1 MYDFVA
7 TDLPSDITGSKLDSF
22 EQFIMTLMK
31 LRLNLGDQDLAYRF
45 NISRPTVSRYFAR
58 WLDLLYT
65 KLSCLIFWPDRDTLL
80 KTMPIEFR
88 KHFKKCAII
97 IDCFEL
103 FIQRPTSLPARAQ
116 TWSNYKHHN
125 TVKYLIGI
133 TPQGTIAFISKG
145 WGGRASDVYITEH
158 CDLLKN
164 LLPGDVVLA
173 DRGFTIQ
180 DSVRLYCAEVRLPPF
195 TKGKKQLSAIEV
207 DGGRRLSRVR
217 IHVERIIGM
226 VIKQK
231 FTILQSTVPTCLV
244 SSDEHSVP
252 AIDKIVLVC
261 SALCNC
267 CDPIVPSD

>member
-1 MYDFVA
+1 
-7 TDLPSDITGSKLDSF
+7 
-22 EQFIMTLMK
+22 MTLLK
-31 LRLNLGDQDLAYRF
+31 LRLGLGDQDLAYRF
-45 NISRPTVSRYFAR
+45 NISQPTVSRYFTR

-65 KLSCLIFWPDRDTLL
+65 KLSCLIFWPDRDILL
-80 KTMPIEFR
+80 KTMPAEFR
-88 KHFKKCAII
+88 KHFRKCAIV

-103 FIQRPTSLPARAQ
+103 FIQRPTSLAARAQ

-158 CDLLKN
+158 SGLLQN
-164 LLPGDVVLA
+164 LLPGDMVLA
-173 DRGFTIQ
+173 DRGFTVQ
-180 DSVRLYCAEVRLPPF
+180 DSARLYCAEVRLPPF

-207 DGGRRLSRVR
+207 DSGRRLSHVR

-226 VIKQK
+226 VKQK
-231 FTILQSTVPTCLV
+231 YTILQSTLPTCLL
-244 SSDEHSVP
+244 SCEEGSIP
-252 AIDKIVLVC
+252 AIDKIVVVC

-267 CDPIVPSD
+267 CEPIVPSD